1 MIKQKITSLFHEH
14 KAFIMYGLISVF
26 VTVIDVVVTA
36 CAEFL
41 LSSFVFSASNSGTV
55 PVLSNTIGVVTGF
68 IIQYFLTARHVY
80 NVSSI
85 KSFAIFLGTF
95 FINLLFANTVIY
107 IFRSLIFKNSS
118 SPTAFLV
125 SKAAS
130 IVLPFFITY
139 FIRKFLMPTGEE
151 EKENE

>member
-1 MIKQKITSLFHEH
+1 MLKNKIKSYIHDH

-26 VTVIDVVVTA
+26 VTVIDVIVTW
-36 CAEFL
+36 CAEL
-41 LSSFVFSASNSGTV
+41 ILSHAWGSASGTV
-55 PVLSNTIGVVTGF
+55 PVVSNTIGVVTGF

-80 NVSSI
+80 NVSSA

-95 FINLLFANTVIY
+95 FMNLLFANGIIY
-107 IFRSLIFKNSS
+107 IFRTLIFENAST
-118 SPTAFLV
+118 PMAFLV

-139 FIRKFLMPTGEE
+139 FVRKYFMPTGEE
-151 EKENE
+151 ENRT